1 MNIIYLFLLFFIS
14 AGNILFAGNNNS
26 DIEIINKSL
35 STYIP
40 FSCEERSILPFL
52 GYECWVEE
60 HPCLKAEFP
69 DKYDILFLKADEER
83 KKYNILFLNDNKIY
97 FYYICLLEN
106 KMMKQYSI
114 MVSDSEDVVSS
125 ALMKIMKQ
133 YKLSNMINQQVSLE
147 NLEFII
153 NLFGAYGNEV
163 SGTPLVAYG
172 YNSKIFGVVF
182 GGLLLPREDSTAF
195 KIYSLFNS
203 MMAYFENLKNNDI
216 PRCDSLFINGLN
228 SNIEKII
235 LNSSLFGTAKTL
247 DGCPRSR

>member
-1 MNIIYLFLLFFIS
+1 M
-14 AGNILFAGNNNS
+14 
-26 DIEIINKSL
+26 
-35 STYIP
+35 
-40 FSCEERSILPFL
+40 R
-52 GYECWVEE
+52 VV
-60 HPCLKAEFP
+60 
-69 DKYDILFLKADEER
+69 
-83 KKYNILFLNDNKIY
+83 
-97 FYYICLLEN
+97 EN

-114 MVSDSEDVVSS
+114 MISDSEDVVSS

-247 DGCPRSR
+247 DGCPGSR